1 MTSII
6 VFVHLQMITTMMVVD
21 ILLSVLKKKRSSS
34 TPGKRNFEYMLDEIQ
49 KRNAQLQQYDFST
62 IFSQSDSARS

>member
-21 ILLSVLKKKRSSS
+21 ILLSVLKKK
-34 TPGKRNFEYMLDEIQ
+34 TE
-49 KRNAQLQQYDFST
+49 
-62 IFSQSDSARS
+62 